1 MSIFADAR
9 YAQLAASSREAYGR
23 ANPFPHAVFD
33 DFLPAETARRVL
45 GEFPD
50 VAANWPNRYDNAR
63 ERKLT
68 TREDSQ
74 FGPATRALLHELNAL
89 DFLKFL
95 ETLTAIP
102 GLISDPH
109 YEGGGLHQVERGGR
123 LNIHADFNYHPLYR
137 LDRRLNVLIY
147 LNEGWRDEWR
157 GHLELWD
164 RSMSHCAEKVAP
176 LYNRCVVFNTTCDAF
191 HGHPEPLAC
200 PDDVTRKS
208 LALYYYSNGRPA
220 REAIGPHSTLFRS
233 RPHEANGAVAWAVSQ
248 ARHRVALTFRKLAR
262 LAEP

>member
-9 YAQLAASSREAYGR
+9 YAQLAASSRDAYGR
-23 ANPFPHAVFD
+23 ADPFPHAVFD
-33 DFLPAETARRVL
+33 DFLPDEVARRAL
-45 GEFPD
+45 AEFPGVGAD
-50 VAANWPNRYDNAR
+50 WHRYDNAR
-63 ERKLT
+63 ERKLAS
-68 TREDSQ
+68 REDRH

-95 ETLTAIP
+95 EALTGIG

-109 YEGGGLHQVERGGR
+109 YEGGGLHQIERGGR
-123 LNIHADFNYHPLYR
+123 LGVHADFNYHPIYR
-137 LDRRLNVLIY
+137 LDRRINVLIY
-147 LNEGWRDEWR
+147 LNEGWRDEWH

-164 RSMSHCAEKVAP
+164 GSMSRCAKKVAP
-176 LYNRCVVFNTTCDAF
+176 LFNRCVVFNTTDDAF

-200 PDDVTRKS
+200 PPEVTRKS

-220 REAIGPHSTLFRS
+220 REAAGQHSTLFRR
-233 RPHEANGAVAWAVSQ
+233 RPHEVNGPVAWAVSQ